1 MTIFPPER
9 GTGQSSTGQHRRPG
23 DRTEPTRGAGPAP
36 HMNEGHTPD
45 SLAGRA
51 DKREIRQVPRPTG
64 ETPRERRTQWSFPPS
79 VGAGS
84 SWTSPPRLQFVRLSP
99 TAKAPVR
106 ATAGAIG
113 YDLYAPFSF
122 TLYPR
127 EVKLV
132 YTDISIG
139 VPVGHYRRI
148 SPKSGLTLKH
158 HVTVLAGVIDPDYTR
173 NVGVVLYNLSSDTKF
188 TRLVREPIAQLV
200 LEVASILP
208 TLEVQTLPTLAR
220 GPHGFGSHD

>member
-1 MTIFPPER
+1 
-9 GTGQSSTGQHRRPG
+9 
-23 DRTEPTRGAGPAP
+23 
-36 HMNEGHTPD
+36 MN
-45 SLAGRA
+45 
-51 DKREIRQVPRPTG
+51 KCEIRQVSGPTS
-64 ETPRERRTQWSFPPS
+64 ETPRGRRNQWSFPPS

-84 SWTSPPRLQFVRLSP
+84 SWASPPKLQFVKLLP
-99 TAKAPVR
+99 TAKALAR

-127 EVKLV
+127 DVKLV
-132 YTDISIG
+132 YTDIVIG
-139 VPVGHYRRI
+139 VPVGHYGRI
-148 SPKSGLTLKH
+148 APKSGLTLKH
-158 HVTVLAGVIDPDYTR
+158 HVMVLAGVIDPDYTG

-188 TRLVREPIAQLV
+188 TCLVGEPIAQLV

-208 TLEVQTLPTLAR
+208 TVEVQTLPTSAR